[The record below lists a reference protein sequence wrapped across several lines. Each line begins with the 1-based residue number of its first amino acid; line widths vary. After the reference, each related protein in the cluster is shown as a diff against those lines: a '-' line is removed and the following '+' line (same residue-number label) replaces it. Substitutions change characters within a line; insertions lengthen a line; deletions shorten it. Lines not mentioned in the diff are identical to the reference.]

1 MEDLAARGSALEYWF
16 FRTSTEDMSLLVDLI
31 VRSAE
36 RRAETRVVIR
46 VGDRTE
52 VVRSHSDT
60 WTADT
65 TGIRAGDNVLGPG
78 ASTGEVGEISWVL
91 DLELGPDRILPL
103 PPALAWLRP
112 FDMQLL
118 SRPTASFTGSVTVGD
133 RTWSLLESPG
143 MVSHYWGRALPPRW
157 TWVSVVGAIG
167 EPRIEATVLE
177 TRLWGSP
184 FTVRAGY
191 FWRSGDRPGKR
202 ATLAVTPLNAW
213 LGAVRGDAEVR
224 LRARRPLGL
233 DVEVGC
239 SAPEAAFVDL
249 GDGIR
254 QSLSAT
260 MVISD
265 QRVPAALEF
274 REQDGR

>member
-16 FRTSTEDMSLLVDLI
+16 FRTGTQDMSILVDLI
-31 VRSAE
+31 VRRAE

-46 VGDRTE
+46 VGERTE

-60 WTADT
+60 WTADS
-65 TGIRAGDNVLGPG
+65 TGIRAGDDVIAPG
-78 ASTGEVGEISWVL
+78 AATGEVGEIRWVL
-91 DLELGPDRILPL
+91 DIDPGPDRIRPL

-118 SRPTASFTGSVTVGD
+118 SRPTASFTGSVTIGD
-133 RTWSLLESPG
+133 RTWSLLASPG

-157 TWVSVVGAIG
+157 TWVSVVGTTA
-167 EPRIEATVLE
+167 EPRIEATVLA

-184 FTVRAGY
+184 FTIRAGY
-191 FWRSGDRPGKR
+191 YWRSSDHPGGR
-202 ATLAVTPLNAW
+202 ATLAVMPLNAW
-213 LGAVRGDAEVR
+213 LRAVRGDADVR

-233 DVEVGC
+233 DVEVRC
-239 SAPEAAFVDL
+239 SAPGATFVEL

-254 QSLSAT
+254 QSLTAT
-260 MVISD
+260 MVVGD
-265 QRVPAALEF
+265 QRVPAALEL
-274 REQDGR
+274 REHDGR